1 MGMPSGSRALPRCAK
16 RIGGHGVKA
25 IIFVLAVLLAAP
37 AQGADAGLQ
46 QAMLAEVNAMRARA
60 GRAPLTLDA
69 RLSRAAL
76 AHSVDMLRRDQL
88 THRGGDG
95 SDPASRVTRAGY
107 AWRSTRENVGAGY
120 FDLRGAM
127 AGWMGSA
134 GHRDNILAA
143 DVTQVGL
150 GFAAG
155 PGMMAGNIPR
165 YFWTMVLA
173 APR

>member
-1 MGMPSGSRALPRCAK
+1 M
-16 RIGGHGVKA
+16 KA
-25 IIFVLAVLLAAP
+25 IILLVAMLLALP
-37 AQGADAGLQ
+37 ARAADLALQ
-46 QAMLAEVNAMRARA
+46 QAMLAEVNAIRARA

-76 AHSVDMLRRDQL
+76 DHSADMLRRNQL
-88 THRGGDG
+88 SHTGGDG
-95 SDPASRVTRAGY
+95 SDPGRRIMRAGY
-107 AWRSTRENVGAGY
+107 AWRGCRENVGAGY
-120 FDLRGAM
+120 QDLRQAM
-127 AGWMGSA
+127 AGWMSSP

-155 PGMMAGNIPR
+155 PGMMPGNIPR
-165 YFWTMVLA
+165 LFWTMVLA

>member
-1 MGMPSGSRALPRCAK
+1 M
-16 RIGGHGVKA
+16 KA
-25 IIFVLAVLLAAP
+25 IILAILALLAMP
-37 AQGADAGLQ
+37 AQAADPGLQ
-46 QAMLAEVNAMRARA
+46 QAMLAEVNAIRARA
-60 GRAPLTLDA
+60 GRAPVALDA

-76 AHSVDMLRRDQL
+76 EHSIDMLRAGQL
-88 THRGGDG
+88 GHTGSDG
-95 SDPASRVTRAGY
+95 SDPGRRITRAGY
-107 AWRSTRENVGAGY
+107 AWRSYRENVGAGY
-120 FDLRGAM
+120 QDLRQAM

-155 PGMMAGNIPR
+155 PGMMPGNVPR
-165 YFWTMVLA
+165 LFWTMVLA

>member
-1 MGMPSGSRALPRCAK
+1 M
-16 RIGGHGVKA
+16 KA
-25 IIFVLAVLLAAP
+25 IILLVAMLLALP
-37 AQGADAGLQ
+37 AQAADPALQ
-46 QAMLAEVNAMRARA
+46 QAMLAEVNAIRARA
-60 GRAPLTLDA
+60 GRAPLTLDP

-76 AHSVDMLRRDQL
+76 AHSFDMLRRDQL

>member
-1 MGMPSGSRALPRCAK
+1 M
-16 RIGGHGVKA
+16 KA
-25 IIFVLAVLLAAP
+25 IILVLGILLALP
-37 AQGADAGLQ
+37 AHAADPALQ
-46 QAMLAEVNAMRARA
+46 QAMLAELNAIRARA
-60 GRAPLTLDA
+60 GRAPLTLDP

-88 THRGGDG
+88 SHRGRDG
-95 SDPASRVTRAGY
+95 SDPAQRVTRAGY

-120 FDLRGAM
+120 SDLRQAM
-127 AGWMGSA
+127 TGWMHSP

-155 PGMMAGNIPR
+155 PGMMQGNVPR
-165 YFWTMVLA
+165 LFWTLVLA